1 MDSICDFV
9 NKEMDLPPQNAR
21 ILRAY
26 DLNKKWDVV
35 CKREQVVERGSPK
48 FYLDKLRGFL
58 DPKNVKRL
66 SMKKKL
72 SKDDLS
78 TSVLK
83 HIEISLRTNSIDWV
97 QEFLNEQNQGLDVL
111 LRYIQCVQDAGGLQ
125 IPMCQQSSADAFSNS
140 PQKMIGAVGGGSIRH
155 KRLRSSLSSRHF
167 LGDPEED
174 VHVGIQC
181 LRAIMNN
188 RVASFLL
195 ICIKGAFLSLFS
207 LAWIQ
212 RRLRRRG
219 GHILPCAQY
228 FASQLSVMRLFCYGY
243 ANLHIYF
250 SFSTKTVLLVLL
262 AAVCFVNGGHD
273 LITRA
278 FSRFRKVG
286 YSVTSITPF
295 MEYGEDAR
303 FQTLFSYFRDDD
315 TFQVDF
321 MVSCMQFINIIV
333 HSVEDLT
340 YRVYLQHEFTL
351 LGLDGYLE
359 KLKNSECE
367 ELLVQVNAYF
377 DNVYDVGQLAEDAEQ
392 KASYMQRVEEVEV
405 QLSCANDRIVE
416 MEAEHSA
423 RVSALEK
430 RLTEAVE
437 ERDQLMVGRA
447 LRKQT
452 DTDLSTLKRALLDK
466 ENEMKKKAAE
476 LESTLKQ
483 LTNRNEGLNIPGE
496 KENMVV
502 CPPPPPPPPPPPA
515 PPLPGRSISKPS
527 DVPAPPPLIPSIA
540 IKKRVETKYKLPL
553 LNWSALRPNQVKGT
567 VFNDLDDDQ
576 LLKEIDFD
584 DFEELFKIGP
594 NIANDHDTTDA
605 GREANAAGYKA
616 TNPTS
621 GVGGTH
627 KKESILGAKRL
638 QNLAILKRKLAME
651 ASVIMKHVNSFDLQA
666 LTLDNVDILR
676 RILPTAEETKAYKE
690 FEQMKKPVDSLCEE
704 DSFLLELCHVE
715 RLAQKLQILNF
726 MGTFKESAATIVP
739 VLDCVTSASQ
749 SLRKATKFG
758 RILEVILAYGN
769 YMNSSKKGGV
779 YGFRIKSLDML
790 PFMKSPVDKSI
801 SLLHVVAATVRR
813 RFPDLL
819 DFDEEFDQLDKAA
832 GASLE
837 TLPAEVAELERSYDL
852 VKKECTLRGD
862 TVPSLVNFLASI
874 ESDMQ
879 MLRSSFKRAD
889 ESFKTTVQYFGE
901 TVQGTTCAGFFT
913 IFVNFIKHWKQAD
926 ADNLSRWKAEER
938 KKLGLV
944 NGFQYGGEDLN
955 ATNSCA
961 TKKDTSRKRDPK
973 EMGIGTFDDI
983 ILGKFNLAAKEVLT
997 LKGKAL
1003 LSFCLLDITREPY
1016 TAPKRNKSSKHLNA
1030 SDMNRSRL
1038 SSGH

>member
-1 MDSICDFV
+1 MAAKEKDADKGGTVEMPDADEVDRRFEHV
-9 NKEMDLPPQNAR
+9 MKEMDLPPQNAR

-58 DPKNVKRL
+58 DPKNARRV

-72 SKDDLS
+72 TKDDLS

-125 IPMCQQSSADAFSNS
+125 IPISQGSADAFSNS
-140 PQKMIGAVGGGSIRH
+140 PQKVSVGSVRH

-167 LGDPEED
+167 FGDPEED

-188 RVASFLL
+188 RHGFSAVFADEEAIYCLVRSILHPSF
-195 ICIKGAFLSLFS
+195 
-207 LAWIQ
+207 
-212 RRLRRRG
+212 R
-219 GHILPCAQY
+219 
-228 FASQLSVMRLFCYGY
+228 
-243 ANLHIYF
+243 
-250 SFSTKTVLLVLL
+250 TKTVLLVLL

-278 FSRFRKVG
+278 FSRFRK
-286 YSVTSITPF
+286 
-295 MEYGEDAR
+295 EYGEDAR
-303 FQTLFSYFRDDD
+303 FQTLFSYFRDDE

-351 LGLDGYLE
+351 LGLDDYLE

-377 DNVYDVGQLAEDAEQ
+377 DNFYDVGQLAEDAEQ
-392 KASYMQRVEEVEV
+392 KAACIQRVEEVEV
-405 QLSCANDRIVE
+405 QLSCTNDRIAE

-430 RLTEAVE
+430 RLAEMIE
-437 ERDQLMVGRA
+437 ERDQLME

-452 DTDLSTLKRALLDK
+452 DTHLSTLKRALLDK
-466 ENEMKKKAAE
+466 ENEMKRKAAE
-476 LESTLKQ
+476 MECTIKELA
-483 LTNRNEGLNIPGE
+483 NRHEEVDVTDGTE
-496 KENMVV
+496 KPAEHKDA
-502 CPPPPPPPPPPPA
+502 CPPPPRLPSSGPPPPPPPPPP
-515 PPLPGRSISKPS
+515 LGRFSVKTPDI
-527 DVPAPPPLIPSIA
+527 PAPPPLIPNAPSGGSSLVIPPAPFLNPAAPGEGMA
-540 IKKRVETKYKLPL
+540 IKQRVETKYKLPL

-567 VFNDLDDDQ
+567 VFNDLDDDHI
-576 LLKEIDFD
+576 LKEIDFD
-584 DFEELFKIGP
+584 DLEELFKIGP
-594 NIANDHDTTDA
+594 NPAADHEGETAKD
-605 GREANAAGYKA
+605 GGGVGKA
-616 TNPTS
+616 TASASN
-621 GVGGTH
+621 GGAIGNH
-627 KKESILGAKRL
+627 KRESILGAKRL
-638 QNLAILKRKLAME
+638 QNLAILKRKLAMK

-704 DSFLLELCHVE
+704 DSFLLELSHVE
-715 RLAQKLQILNF
+715 RLGQKLQILNF
-726 MGTFKESAATIVP
+726 MGTFKESVATIVP

-749 SLRKATKFG
+749 SLRKASKFG
-758 RILEVILAYGN
+758 RILEVVLAYGN

-779 YGFRIKSLDML
+779 YGFRVKSLDML
-790 PFMKSPVDKSI
+790 PFMKSPADKSI
-801 SLLHVVAATVRR
+801 SLLHLVAATVRR

-819 DFDEEFDQLDKAA
+819 SFDDEFDQLDKAA
-832 GASLE
+832 ASSME
-837 TLPAEVAELERSYDL
+837 TLPSEVSELERSYDL

-874 ESDMQ
+874 EGDMQ
-879 MLRSSFKRAD
+879 TLRSSFKRAD
-889 ESFKTTVQYFGE
+889 EAFKACVQYFGE
-901 TVQGTTCAGFFT
+901 TTQGMTCATFFT
-913 IFVNFIKHWKQAD
+913 IFVNFVKHWKQAD

-944 NGFQYGGEDLN
+944 NGFQCGGESLDGSN
-955 ATNSCA
+955 VSAS
-961 TKKDTSRKRDPK
+961 KKDTSRKRDPK

-983 ILGKFNLAAKEVLT
+983 IL
-997 LKGKAL
+997 
-1003 LSFCLLDITREPY
+1003 DITREPY
-1016 TAPKRNKSSKHLNA
+1016 TAPKRNKSSKQMNA
-1030 SDMNRSRL
+1030 SDLNRSRL
-1038 SSGH
+1038 SASHHNQI

>member
-1 MDSICDFV
+1 
-9 NKEMDLPPQNAR
+9 MDLPPQNAR

-72 SKDDLS
+72 GKDDLS

-140 PQKMIGAVGGGSIRH
+140 PQKMIGAGAGGGSIRH

-188 RVASFLL
+188 RHGFSAVFADEEAIYCLVRSILHPSF
-195 ICIKGAFLSLFS
+195 
-207 LAWIQ
+207 
-212 RRLRRRG
+212 R
-219 GHILPCAQY
+219 
-228 FASQLSVMRLFCYGY
+228 
-243 ANLHIYF
+243 
-250 SFSTKTVLLVLL
+250 TKTVLLVLL

-278 FSRFRKVG
+278 FSRFRK
-286 YSVTSITPF
+286 
-295 MEYGEDAR
+295 EYGEDAR

-321 MVSCMQFINIIV
+321 MFINIIV

-351 LGLDGYLE
+351 LGLDDYLE

-392 KASYMQRVEEVEV
+392 KATYMQRVEEVEV

-430 RLTEAVE
+430 RLTDIIE
-437 ERDQLMVGRA
+437 ERDQLMA

-483 LTNRNEGLNIPGE
+483 LTNRNEGLNIP
-496 KENMVV
+496 ENNIAKDV
-502 CPPPPPPPPPPPA
+502 CPPPPPPPPPAPLP
-515 PPLPGRSISKPS
+515 PPLPGRSKAS
-527 DVPAPPPLIPSIA
+527 DIPAPPPLIPNAPSGGPSFLVPPAPFLNPATSGEGIA

-576 LLKEIDFD
+576 ILKQIDFD

-594 NIANDHDTTDA
+594 NLGSDQEGTDA
-605 GREANAAGYKA
+605 GKEANAGKA
-616 TNPTS
+616 TGATC
-621 GVGGTH
+621 GVAATH
-627 KKESILGAKRL
+627 KRESILGAKRL

-739 VLDCVTSASQ
+739 VLDCVTNASQ

-779 YGFRIKSLDML
+779 YGFRVKSLDML

-801 SLLHVVAATVRR
+801 SLLHVVAATVRK

-819 DFDEEFDQLDKAA
+819 DFDEQFDDQLDKAA

-874 ESDMQ
+874 EGDMQ
-879 MLRSSFKRAD
+879 TLRSSFKRAD

-901 TVQGTTCAGFFT
+901 TVQGTTCAAFFT

-961 TKKDTSRKRDPK
+961 MKKDTSRKRDPK

-983 ILGKFNLAAKEVLT
+983 I
-997 LKGKAL
+997 
-1003 LSFCLLDITREPY
+1003 LDITREPY

-1038 SSGH
+1038 SSGHQHQI